1 VLKRYDIDS
10 LENRDP
16 EAIERLVRWFRD
28 PLFAYFRAE
37 VRGVERVPPGAALY
51 VGNHSSGMLV
61 FDSFIFGAAV
71 YEAHGIDAVPYGLGH
86 EVAIQLPLV
95 HQFVVPLGAVRACHD
110 NAHRLFARG
119 CKVIVYPGGD
129 LDAMRR
135 YSDRDRIVFGG
146 RRGYMRLA
154 LREGVPI
161 VPVIAAGSHETF
173 AVLDQRNWLA
183 TLGLDRLLRVKVWP
197 TTLSLPWGL
206 TPGLPPVYIPYP
218 ARILMEILEP
228 VRFDRTG
235 PEAAADEAYVA
246 RCAERL
252 QGTMQQALTRLARER
267 RELIRS

>member
-1 VLKRYDIDS
+1 MLRRYDIDS

-16 EAIERLVRWFRD
+16 RVIDRLVRWVRR
-28 PLFAYFRAE
+28 PLFSYFRAE

-95 HQFVVPLGAVRACHD
+95 HQLIVPLGAVRASHE
-110 NAHRLFARG
+110 NARRLFARG
-119 CKVIVYPGGD
+119 RKVIVYPGGD

-135 YSDRDRIVFGG
+135 FRDRDRIMFGG

-154 LREGVPI
+154 LREGVPV
-161 VPVIAAGSHETF
+161 VPVIAAGSQETL
-173 AVLDQRNWLA
+173 VILDRRNWLA
-183 TLGLDRLLRVKVWP
+183 PLGLDRLLRVKVWP

-206 TPGLPPVYIPYP
+206 TPGVPPVYIPYP
-218 ARILMEILEP
+218 ARILVEILP
-228 VRFDRTG
+228 TVRFDRTG
-235 PEAAADEAYVA
+235 PDAADDEAYVGA
-246 RCAERL
+246 CAERL
-252 QGTMQQALTRLARER
+252 ERTMQQALTRLARER
-267 RELIRS
+267 RSR